1 MKQQIKIIFA
11 IKGYYSKMMF
21 NDLNIEDWK
30 QLDIDVNSLW
40 IINERDK
47 RGKHKNIYHGNFIPQ
62 IPNQLIRRFTKEN
75 DLVLDV
81 FLGSGTSLYE
91 CESLNRK
98 FIGLDINQ
106 NIIDYVSSQMA
117 NSQFGNFSIH
127 NCDVTS
133 ETQTKT
139 EIEKGLS
146 FLEEENAKFILFHP
160 PYMDIVKFTD
170 NPNDL
175 SKIGDLNT
183 FVKTFVSVCK
193 NTLQYLA
200 TNRYFAVIIGDV
212 YKNGEVIP
220 LSFYLMDAIKR
231 NFKTKLKGI
240 IVKNIEGN
248 KGKLGQNGIWTYRA
262 MNSDYYI
269 FKHEYIFV
277 FKKEF

>member
-1 MKQQIKIIFA
+1 MR
-11 IKGYYSKMMF
+11 F
-21 NDLNIEDWK
+21 NDLNIDNWK

-47 RGKHKNIYHGNFIPQ
+47 SGKHKNIYHGNFIPQ

-91 CESLNRK
+91 CENLNRK

-106 NIIDYVSSQMA
+106 KMIDYVNSQMT
-117 NSQFGNFSIH
+117 NSSFKNFSIH
-127 NCDVTS
+127 YCDVTN
-133 ETQTKT
+133 ETQTKN

-146 FLEEENAKFILFHP
+146 VLKEKNAQLMLFHP

-175 SKIGDLNT
+175 SKIDDLKT
-183 FVKTFVSVCK
+183 FVNTFVSVCN
-193 NTLQYLA
+193 NTLSFLA
-200 TNRYFAVIIGDV
+200 KNRYFALVIGDV

-248 KGKLGQNGIWTYRA
+248 KGKLGKTGIWTYRA

>member
-1 MKQQIKIIFA
+1 MA
-11 IKGYYSKMMF
+11 F
-21 NDLNIEDWK
+21 NDLDIDNWK

-47 RGKHKNIYHGNFIPQ
+47 SGKHKNIYHGNFVPQ
-62 IPNQLIRRFTKEN
+62 IPNQLIRRFTKSN

-81 FLGSGTSLYE
+81 FLGSGTSLFE
-91 CESLNRK
+91 CERLNRK

-106 NIIDYVSSQMA
+106 IMIDYVNSQMT
-117 NSQFGNFSIH
+117 NSSYKNFSIH
-127 NCDVTS
+127 NCDVTD
-133 ETQTKT
+133 EVQTKD
-139 EIEKGLS
+139 EILRGLS
-146 FLEEENAKFILFHP
+146 FLEERDAKLMIFHP

-170 NPNDL
+170 NPKDL
-175 SKIGDLNT
+175 SKIGDLET
-183 FVKTFVSVCK
+183 FLKTFVIVCK
-193 NTLQYLA
+193 NTLQHLA
-200 TNRYFAVIIGDV
+200 KSRYFAVIIGDV

-220 LSFYLMDAIKR
+220 LSFYLMDSIKR
-231 NFKTKLKGI
+231 NFNVKLKGI

-248 KGKLGQNGIWTYRA
+248 KGKLGKNGIWTYRA

>member
-1 MKQQIKIIFA
+1 MV
-11 IKGYYSKMMF
+11 F
-21 NDLNIEDWK
+21 NDLNIDNWK

-47 RGKHKNIYHGNFIPQ
+47 SGKHKNIYHGNFIPQ

-81 FLGSGTSLYE
+81 FLGSGTTLYE

-98 FIGLDINQ
+98 FIGLDINKKM
-106 NIIDYVSSQMA
+106 IDYVNSQMV
-117 NSQFGNFSIH
+117 NSFFKKFSIH
-127 NCDVTS
+127 NCDVTD
-133 ETQTKT
+133 ETQTKN
-139 EIEKGLS
+139 EIDKGLS
-146 FLEEENAKFILFHP
+146 LLKEKNVKLILFHP

-170 NPNDL
+170 NPKDL
-175 SKIGDLNT
+175 STIGDLQT
-183 FVKTFVSVCK
+183 FVNIFVKVCN
-193 NTLQYLA
+193 NTLQYLEK
-200 TNRYFAVIIGDV
+200 NRYFAVIIGDV

-220 LSFYLMDAIKR
+220 LSFYIMDSIKR

-248 KGKLGQNGIWTYRA
+248 KGKLGKNGIWTYRA
-262 MNSDYYI
+262 LNSDYYI

>member
-1 MKQQIKIIFA
+1 MT
-11 IKGYYSKMMF
+11 F
-21 NDLNIEDWK
+21 NDLNIDNWK

-47 RGKHKNIYHGNFIPQ
+47 SGKHKNIYHGNFIPQ

-81 FLGSGTSLYE
+81 FLGSGTSLFE

-98 FIGLDINQ
+98 FIGLDINKKM
-106 NIIDYVSSQMA
+106 IDYVNSQMA
-117 NSQFGNFSIH
+117 NSSYKKFSVH
-127 NCDVTS
+127 NCDVTD
-133 ETQTKT
+133 ETQTKN
-139 EIEKGLS
+139 EIEKGL
-146 FLEEENAKFILFHP
+146 FDLNEKNAKLVLFHP
-160 PYMDIVKFTD
+160 PYMDVVKFTD

-175 SKIGDLNT
+175 SKISELKTFVNT
-183 FVKTFVSVCK
+183 FVKVCK

-200 TNRYFAVIIGDV
+200 ENRYFALVVGDV

-231 NFKTKLKGI
+231 NFRVKLKGI

-248 KGKLGQNGIWTYRA
+248 KGKLGKNGIWSYLK
-262 MNSDYYI
+262 DI
-269 FKHEYIFV
+269 FNKLICCCQYA
-277 FKKEF
+277 

>member
-1 MKQQIKIIFA
+1 MT
-11 IKGYYSKMMF
+11 F
-21 NDLNIEDWK
+21 NDLNIDNWK

-40 IINERDK
+40 IIKERDK
-47 RGKHKNIYHGNFIPQ
+47 SGKHKNIYHGNFIPQ

-75 DLVLDV
+75 ELVIDV

-106 NIIDYVSSQMA
+106 KMIDYVNSQMT
-117 NSQFGNFSIH
+117 NSSFKNFSIK
-127 NCDVTS
+127 NCDVTN
-133 ETQTKT
+133 ETQTKI

-146 FLEEENAKFILFHP
+146 FLKEENAKLMLFHP

-170 NPNDL
+170 NENDL
-175 SKIGDLNT
+175 SKISDLKIFVDT
-183 FVKTFVSVCK
+183 FVNVCR
-193 NTLQYLA
+193 NTLQHLA
-200 TNRYFAVIIGDV
+200 KNRYFALIIGDI
-212 YKNGEVIP
+212 YKNSEVIP
-220 LSFYLMDAIKR
+220 VSFYLMNAIKH

-248 KGKLGQNGIWTYRA
+248 KGKLGKNGIWTYRA
-262 MNSDYYI
+262 MKSDYYI

>member
-1 MKQQIKIIFA
+1 MT
-11 IKGYYSKMMF
+11 F
-21 NDLNIEDWK
+21 NDLNIDNWK

-47 RGKHKNIYHGNFIPQ
+47 SGKHKNIYHGNFIPQ
-62 IPNQLIRRFTKEN
+62 IPNQLIKRFSKEN

-81 FLGSGTSLYE
+81 FLGSGTTLYE
-91 CESLNRK
+91 CESLHRK

-106 NIIDYVSSQMA
+106 NMIDYVNSQMT
-117 NSQFGNFSIH
+117 NSEFTNFSIH

-133 ETQTKT
+133 ETQTKQ
-139 EIEKGLS
+139 EIENGLN
-146 FLEEENAKFILFHP
+146 FLNEKNAKLMLFHP
-160 PYMDIVKFTD
+160 PYMDIVKFTE
-170 NPNDL
+170 NNNDL
-175 SKIGDLNT
+175 SKISDLKIFVDT
-183 FVKTFVSVCK
+183 FVKVCK
-193 NTLQYLA
+193 NTLPYLA
-200 TNRYFAVIIGDV
+200 KNRYFALIIGDV

-220 LSFYLMDAIKR
+220 LSFYLMESIKQ

-248 KGKLGQNGIWTYRA
+248 KGKLGKNGIWTYRA
-262 MNSDYYI
+262 MKSDYYI

>member
-1 MKQQIKIIFA
+1 MPK
-11 IKGYYSKMMF
+11 F
-21 NDLNIEDWK
+21 NDIDLKNWK
-30 QLDIDVNSLW
+30 ELDVWVDSLW
-40 IINERDK
+40 LISARDK
-47 RGKHKNIYHGNFIPQ
+47 SGKHKNIYHGNFISQ

-98 FIGLDINQ
+98 FIGLDINSKM
-106 NIIDYVSSQMA
+106 IDYVNSQMA
-117 NSQFGNFSIH
+117 NSTFKNFSIH
-127 NCDVTS
+127 NCDVTNKD
-133 ETQTKT
+133 QTKN

-146 FLEEENAKFILFHP
+146 VLNEKNAKLMLFHP
-160 PYMDIVKFTD
+160 PYMDIIKFTD

-175 SKIGDLNT
+175 SQIFNLQT
-183 FVKTFVSVCK
+183 FINAFVGVCK

-200 TNRYFAVIIGDV
+200 NNRYFALVIGDV
-212 YKNGEVIP
+212 YKNSEVIP
-220 LSFYLMDAIKR
+220 LSFYLMDSIKR

-248 KGKLGQNGIWTYRA
+248 KGKLGKNEIWTYRA
-262 MNSDYYI
+262 LKSDYYL

>member
-1 MKQQIKIIFA
+1 M
-11 IKGYYSKMMF
+11 SF
-21 NDLNIEDWK
+21 NDLNLKNWK
-30 QLDIDVNSLW
+30 ELDIDVNSLW

-47 RGKHKNIYHGNFIPQ
+47 SGKHRNIYHGNFIPQ

-75 DLVLDV
+75 ELVLDV

-106 NIIDYVSSQMA
+106 KMIDYVNSQMA
-117 NSQFGNFSIH
+117 NSTFKNFSIH
-127 NCDVTS
+127 NCDVTN
-133 ETQTKT
+133 EIQTKN
-139 EIEKGLS
+139 EIEKSLS
-146 FLEEENAKFILFHP
+146 ILEEKNIKFMLFHP

-175 SKIGDLNT
+175 SKIDDLKT
-183 FVKTFVSVCK
+183 FVNTFVSVCN
-193 NTLQYLA
+193 NTVSFLA
-200 TNRYFAVIIGDV
+200 KNRYFALVIGDV

-248 KGKLGQNGIWTYRA
+248 KGKLGKNGIWTYRA

>member
-1 MKQQIKIIFA
+1 MK
-11 IKGYYSKMMF
+11 F
-21 NDLNIEDWK
+21 NDLDIDNWK
-30 QLDIDVNSLW
+30 ELDIDVNSLW
-40 IINERDK
+40 IIGERDK
-47 RGKHKNIYHGNFIPQ
+47 SGKHKNIYHGNFIPQ

-75 DLVLDV
+75 ELVLDV

-106 NIIDYVSSQMA
+106 KMINHVESQMI
-117 NSQFGNFSIH
+117 NSIYKNYSIRH
-127 NCDVTS
+127 CDVTN
-133 ETQTKT
+133 EAQAKF

-146 FLEEENAKFILFHP
+146 VLEEKNVKFMLFHP

-175 SKIGDLNT
+175 SKISDL
-183 FVKTFVSVCK
+183 KTFIATFINVCR
-193 NTLQYLA
+193 NTLKYLA
-200 TNRYFAVIIGDV
+200 KDRYFALVIGDV
-212 YKNGEVIP
+212 YKNGEVVP
-220 LSFYLMDAIKR
+220 LSFYLMDAIKQ

-240 IVKNIEGN
+240 IIKNIEGN
-248 KGKLGQNGIWTYRA
+248 KGKLGKNGIWTYRA
-262 MNSDYYI
+262 MKSDYYI

>member
-1 MKQQIKIIFA
+1 MT
-11 IKGYYSKMMF
+11 F
-21 NDLNIEDWK
+21 NDLNINNWK
-30 QLDIDVNSLW
+30 QLDINVNSLW

-47 RGKHKNIYHGNFIPQ
+47 SGKHKNIYHGNFIPQ

-98 FIGLDINQ
+98 FIGLDINEKM
-106 NIIDYVSSQMA
+106 IDYVKSQMTG
-117 NSQFGNFSIH
+117 SQFENFSIH
-127 NCDVTS
+127 NCDVTN
-133 ETQTKT
+133 ETQAKN

-146 FLEEENAKFILFHP
+146 FLKEKNVKFVFYHP
-160 PYMDIVKFTD
+160 PYLDIIKFTE
-170 NPNDL
+170 NQNDL
-175 SKIGDLNT
+175 SKINDT
-183 FVKTFVSVCK
+183 EQFVQLFINVCK
-193 NTLQYLA
+193 FTLPYLA
-200 TNRYFAVIIGDV
+200 NNRYFALVIGDV

-220 LSFYLMDAIKR
+220 LSFYLMNAIKQH
-231 NFKTKLKGI
+231 FKVKMKGI